1 MRPDGIQEEA
11 NGTTEEKSHERHM
24 KQETTSKA
32 AAKPK
37 LSAKARVH
45 NAPQPADGKLSKKSV
60 AKLNLTTKHIR
71 TALATMEEQLLCA
84 VRSTCIAPQLISK
97 LTAAKADLEAE
108 LHAINLYTED
118 NQEGDTDKTCDYA
131 KRKLDATIQSFKVL
145 KRMLKYDD
153 ATTMAIAEPRD
164 PGVAE
169 VCTDDDGA

>member
-37 LSAKARVH
+37 LSAKARLA

-71 TALATMEEQLLCA
+71 TALTTMENQLLSA
-84 VRSTCIAPQLISK
+84 VRSTCIAPQLVSK
-97 LTAAKADLEAE
+97 LTAEKAELEAE
-108 LHAINLYTED
+108 LTAITMYTED
-118 NQEGDTDKTCDYA
+118 NQEVDTDKTCDYA
-131 KRKLDATIQSFKVL
+131 KKRLDATMQSFKVL

-153 ATTMAIAEPRD
+153 ITSAAPPCD
-164 PGVAE
+164 PAGPE
-169 VCTDDDGA
+169 VCTDDDGV